1 MQRSGAWLR
10 TTMVHNKALFSS
22 RILARI
28 RFVGILLFQKIA
40 MVRVFFRHRNSRSVM
55 VVALTLNL
63 TAEYRIEEKPDFHGI
78 LLRMKVRG

>member
-1 MQRSGAWLR
+1 
-10 TTMVHNKALFSS
+10 
-22 RILARI
+22 
-28 RFVGILLFQKIA
+28 
-40 MVRVFFRHRNSRSVM
+40 M